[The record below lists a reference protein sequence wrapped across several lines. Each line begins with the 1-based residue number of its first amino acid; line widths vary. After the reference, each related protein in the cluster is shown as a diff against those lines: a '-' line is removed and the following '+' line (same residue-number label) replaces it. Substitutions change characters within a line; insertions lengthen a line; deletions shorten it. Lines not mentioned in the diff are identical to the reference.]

1 MYITKFTNKKIL
13 IIWEAF
19 AYVIT

>member
-13 IIWEAF
+13 TIWEAF